1 MGNSDLHKLP
11 NNRVILTNGNP
22 LNGKIGAIAK
32 PLEVDVDE
40 WLANGWRHKTKTPA
54 PGGKQ

>member
-1 MGNSDLHKLP
+1 
-11 NNRVILTNGNP
+11 VILTNGNP

>member
-1 MGNSDLHKLP
+1 MGNPNLRKLP
-11 NNRVILTNGNP
+11 NNRVTLTNGNP

-32 PLEVDVDE
+32 PLESDVDE

-54 PGGKQ
+54 QEAKK